1 VKIETKEV
9 RFSLEELQIKRADID
24 KKVFR
29 PYLRQIANGIR
40 KSARKKASQKKVSAR
55 GEYPGKR
62 SGALAKAI
70 RVRYFKSGYGFKVL
84 QEVPTTGGRIKNDCW
99 QFYPAFLRFGVK
111 RRKKGQKLDSWRIEK
126 RRDYINDAALEH
138 EQGAMDVVMQGL
150 DAALKG
156 MFSK

>member
-1 VKIETKEV
+1 MKIETKEV

-70 RVRYFKSGYGFKVL
+70 RVRYFKSGYGF
-84 QEVPTTGGRIKNDCW
+84 RW

-156 MFSK
+156 MFAK